1 MASLIYQPNSD
12 TIPSIKIQP
21 QSLPAH
27 YIMYYAVTAVLISAY
42 ARQKLLIS
50 YVL

>member
-21 QSLPAH
+21 QSLPAT
-27 YIMYYAVTAVLISAY
+27 MCYAVTGLILFQLPLVRNS
-42 ARQKLLIS
+42 
-50 YVL
+50 

>member
-21 QSLPAH
+21 QSLPA
-27 YIMYYAVTAVLISAY
+27 YYMLCSNGAVLISAS

>member
-21 QSLPAH
+21 QSLPAPGLCSNG
-27 YIMYYAVTAVLISAY
+27 AVLISAS